1 MHLITKP
8 QFRLDLQPL
17 TLCEAGSG
25 CESSSCISSSSLPF
39 QRGHVYSVCVQLLLV
54 MSGIRIIVL
63 LHIDTFVL

>member
-17 TLCEAGSG
+17 ALREAGGG
-25 CESSSCISSSSLPF
+25 CESASRIPSSSLPF

-63 LHIDTFVL
+63 LNSAIFVL